1 MFRRFRSLRK
11 KLICSVLLTL
21 SIPII
26 IVVVIA
32 QVRSQSAIRAQAKKL
47 NENLLEMG
55 IHQMDATWEGLDDVH
70 RSIYLNEAFREYLL
84 HYGQQTGP
92 NAAASESD
100 LLKRV
105 FLSSLSSRADLYSII
120 FVDNSG
126 RLTYATR
133 EESGSVP
140 EYADAALPDAYLTCL
155 EPDQMNRL
163 DRVLLPTCVHMPLH
177 KVRNGAGEYV
187 YAVARQIVNTE
198 QHFEQIGT
206 MFITVNLTGMKQ
218 LASLILSDQQAYVY
232 ICDRAGRVYFD
243 SSGQLTA
250 RTLPEEMMVFK
261 DGLSEHEIRLDGQ
274 AHMALSVQSQKT
286 DWVLMTAIPE
296 TLYSSDA
303 TAVSK
308 SILTAL
314 VLALT
319 LMTVVTAFFATRIS
333 RPIET
338 LADTMEHMN
347 LRKLEHR
354 VAVVGN
360 DEIARLSISFNTL
373 MDNLS
378 TSIQNE
384 YEMELLQ
391 KRSEICV
398 LQAQMNPHFLYNV
411 LQSISSLAMLDKVSE
426 IITVSNSLGNTLRY
440 CINSS
445 QPLAPLR
452 DEIAHVTNYLTI
464 QTIRF
469 GDRLRYELSIPAYT
483 RDYLLPR
490 MSLQPMVENAILHG
504 FGERQELGTILIQSW
519 ADDSFLTVEITDDGA
534 GIAPER
540 LDALRKRL
548 CGTAAADTEHG
559 VGLVNLKARLALLY
573 EKNGRLEID
582 SEAGIGTTI
591 RIIVPVGGE
600 QV

>member
-55 IHQMDATWEGLDDVH
+55 IHQMDATWEGLDDVY

-133 EESGSVP
+133 KNPVPFRVCGRCASGCVS
-140 EYADAALPDAYLTCL
+140 YLSGTRSD
-155 EPDQMNRL
+155 EPAF

-261 DGLSEHEIRLDGQ
+261 DGLSEHEIRLDGRGTYGAFRAVAENRLG
-274 AHMALSVQSQKT
+274 AHDGDS
-286 DWVLMTAIPE
+286 E

-308 SILTAL
+308 SIFDRRWFWRLTPDDCGYSVFCDQDKPPDRNAC
-314 VLALT
+314 
-319 LMTVVTAFFATRIS
+319 RIQW
-333 RPIET
+333 
-338 LADTMEHMN
+338 
-347 LRKLEHR
+347 
-354 VAVVGN
+354 
-360 DEIARLSISFNTL
+360 SI
-373 MDNLS
+373 
-378 TSIQNE
+378 
-384 YEMELLQ
+384 
-391 KRSEICV
+391 
-398 LQAQMNPHFLYNV
+398 
-411 LQSISSLAMLDKVSE
+411 
-426 IITVSNSLGNTLRY
+426 
-440 CINSS
+440 
-445 QPLAPLR
+445 
-452 DEIAHVTNYLTI
+452 
-464 QTIRF
+464 
-469 GDRLRYELSIPAYT
+469 
-483 RDYLLPR
+483 
-490 MSLQPMVENAILHG
+490 
-504 FGERQELGTILIQSW
+504 
-519 ADDSFLTVEITDDGA
+519 
-534 GIAPER
+534 
-540 LDALRKRL
+540 
-548 CGTAAADTEHG
+548 
-559 VGLVNLKARLALLY
+559 
-573 EKNGRLEID
+573 
-582 SEAGIGTTI
+582 
-591 RIIVPVGGE
+591 
-600 QV
+600 